1 MHVKK
6 RIALVYCIIMGALLL
21 TFGKTSCTSFVNYME
36 WGGLFTVER
45 GE

>member
-6 RIALVYCIIMGALLL
+6 KIALVYCIIACALLL
-21 TFGKTSCTSFVNYME
+21 VIGKTSCTSFVDYME